1 MIIWIYNELSLLIIL
16 SHTLS
21 IFIIY
26 IYKHIY
32 IYISFRIGEVADLYR
47 PIDLSMQRL
56 EFTLVG
62 FYKKAQVLKAIELFK
77 NQLYLDGTAVSVEE
91 AKPWLVELYPKNT

>member
-1 MIIWIYNELSLLIIL
+1 MIL

-26 IYKHIY
+26 IYKHTYIY
-32 IYISFRIGEVADLYR
+32 IYFFRIGEVADLYR

>member
-1 MIIWIYNELSLLIIL
+1 
-16 SHTLS
+16 
-21 IFIIY
+21 
-26 IYKHIY
+26 
-32 IYISFRIGEVADLYR
+32 
-47 PIDLSMQRL
+47 MQRL

-91 AKPWLVELYPKNT
+91 AKPLLVELYPKYT

>member
-1 MIIWIYNELSLLIIL
+1 
-16 SHTLS
+16 
-21 IFIIY
+21 
-26 IYKHIY
+26 
-32 IYISFRIGEVADLYR
+32 
-47 PIDLSMQRL
+47 MQRL

-62 FYKKAQVLKAIELFK
+62 FYTKVQVRKAIELFQ